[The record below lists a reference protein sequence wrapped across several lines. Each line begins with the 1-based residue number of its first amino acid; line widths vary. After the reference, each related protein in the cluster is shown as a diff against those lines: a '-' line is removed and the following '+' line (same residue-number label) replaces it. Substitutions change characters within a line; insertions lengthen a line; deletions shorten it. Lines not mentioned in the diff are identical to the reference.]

1 MKRKNPVAKFQR
13 RYNKAK
19 VFKDRKREEKKN
31 PKTYAEYVE
40 FFASSYAEYVEMY
53 ASSYA
58 EYMEIEKNNGV

>member
-1 MKRKNPVAKFQR
+1 MKRKNPVAKFQC

-31 PKTYAEYVE
+31 PK
-40 FFASSYAEYVEMY
+40 MY

-58 EYMEIEKNNGV
+58 EYMELEKNNGV